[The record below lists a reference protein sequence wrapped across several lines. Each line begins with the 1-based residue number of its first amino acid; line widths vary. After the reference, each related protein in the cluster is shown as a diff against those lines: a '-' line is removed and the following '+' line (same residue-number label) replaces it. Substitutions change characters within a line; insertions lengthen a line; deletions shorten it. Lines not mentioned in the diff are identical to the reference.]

1 MGLHDFCHGCLQ
13 SATSSGVFI
22 NNPMITITIRI
33 PSPGLIFNLAIID
46 YRLDHAAI
54 TDYST
59 TD

>member
-1 MGLHDFCHGCLQ
+1 MGP
-13 SATSSGVFI
+13 SSIEKRQLAQALTGVFI

-33 PSPGLIFNLAIID
+33 PSLGLIFNLAIID

-54 TDYST
+54 TDYSI